1 MTTSILQIESRD
13 KDLLETSWK
22 EQHDR
27 RTVVFLSRDSIIKV
41 CTYLLSDQCED
52 ILGH

>member
-27 RTVVFLSRDSIIKV
+27 RTTIKV